1 MKLLRQIVIIFG
13 ICLISEGLWLLLPFS
28 VPGSL
33 ISMLMIFTLLLTG
46 ILKEEHI
53 KETADFL
60 IKILAFTFGPMG
72 VGAVMELSDHQDKLL
87 AIILTI
93 LITALI
99 TFLSG
104 YFVAA
109 FVIKIQNKIR
119 GEGG

>member
-13 ICLISEGLWLLLPFS
+13 ICLISEGLCFLLPFS

-33 ISMLMIFTLLLTG
+33 VSMLLIFALLFTG
-46 ILKEEHI
+46 VLKEEHI

-72 VGAVMELSDHQDKLL
+72 VGAVMELSANQNKLL
-87 AIILTI
+87 AVILTI
-93 LITALI
+93 LLTALI

-104 YFVAA
+104 YFVAIL
-109 FVIKIQNKIR
+109 VIKIQNKIR
-119 GEGG
+119 GGG